1 MTYLGTFSPAYRLF
15 SEEKIFQQGV
25 DSMNTK
31 SLIVFAVMAFALLL
45 SACAPAASN
54 PDARTLSVSGNG
66 QAFLAP
72 DIAYIYVGVHTEAQ
86 TAAEAVAVNT
96 TQTQALISAIEDFGI
111 AANDIR
117 TSNFS
122 IWPMDRFDPA
132 TGAPT
137 GEKTYVADNTV
148 YVTVRDLETLGDLL
162 DTAVQAGANT
172 VNSVQFDVENKD
184 EALKEARVDAMNN
197 AKQQA
202 QELADAAGLSL
213 GEIRSISFVDNQFPI
228 FDGKGGGGGGVAAEA
243 AAVPIQPGQLSFTVT
258 VNVTY
263 ELR

>member
-1 MTYLGTFSPAYRLF
+1 M
-15 SEEKIFQQGV
+15 K
-25 DSMNTK
+25 TK
-31 SLIVFAVMAFALLL
+31 SLIVFAVMALALIL
-45 SACAPAASN
+45 SACAPAAGS
-54 PDARTLSVSGNG
+54 PEARTLSVSGNG

-72 DIAYIYVGVHTEAQ
+72 DIAYIYVGVHTEAPN
-86 TAAEAVAVNT
+86 AAEAVADNT

-111 AANDIR
+111 ASNDIR

-137 GEKTYVADNTV
+137 GEKIYAADNTV
-148 YVTVRDLETLGDLL
+148 YVTVRDLATLGDLL

-213 GEIRSISFVDNQFPI
+213 GEIRSISFADNQFPV
-228 FDGKGGGGGGVAAEA
+228 FDGKGGGGGFASEAA

>member
-1 MTYLGTFSPAYRLF
+1 M
-15 SEEKIFQQGV
+15 K
-25 DSMNTK
+25 TK
-31 SLIVFAVMAFALLL
+31 SLIIFAVLAFALLA
-45 SACAPAASN
+45 SACGPLAGQ
-54 PDARTLSVSGNG
+54 DVRTLSVSGNG

-72 DIAYIYVGVHTEAQ
+72 DIAYIYIGVHTEQ
-86 TAAEAVAVNT
+86 PTAAEAVAENN
-96 TQTQALISAIEDFGI
+96 TQTQALITAIQDFGI
-111 AANDIR
+111 DPKDIR
-117 TSNFS
+117 TTNFS
-122 IWPMDRFDPA
+122 IWPMDRYDPA

-137 GEKTYVADNTV
+137 GEKTYAADNTV

-197 AKQQA
+197 AKIQA

-213 GEIRSISFVDNQFPI
+213 GEVQSISFVDNQYPI
-228 FDGKGGGGGGVAAEA
+228 FDGKGGGGGFASEAA

-263 ELR
+263 ALK

>member
-1 MTYLGTFSPAYRLF
+1 M
-15 SEEKIFQQGV
+15 K
-25 DSMNTK
+25 TK
-31 SLIVFAVMAFALLL
+31 SLIFVAVMIFALLVG
-45 SACAPAASN
+45 ACAPVASQ
-54 PDARTLSVSGNG
+54 DARTLSVSGNG

-72 DIAYIYVGVHTEAQ
+72 DIAYIYVGVHTEQ
-86 TAAEAVAVNT
+86 PTAAEAVAENNS
-96 TQTQALISAIEDFGI
+96 QTQALISAIQDFGI
-111 AANDIR
+111 DPKDIR

-137 GEKTYVADNTV
+137 GEKTYAADNTV

-197 AKQQA
+197 AKTQA
-202 QELADAAGLSL
+202 QELAEAAGLSL
-213 GEIRSISFVDNQFPI
+213 GEVQSISFVDNQFPI
-228 FDGKGGGGGGVAAEA
+228 FDGKGGGGGFAAEA

-263 ELR
+263 ALK